1 MSAPYVPL
9 ETEWVSCV
17 TWRGVQRDGV
27 VSPTGLDGTTGEW
40 RRQDWGY
47 SERFPR
53 VTLCEFEIRYQ
64 SRVHNYIVQCVLTIN
79 LFNEKIFMFLWFW
92 MVFVTVASGLSLA
105 LWLCRAL
112 VYADRVRF
120 AENHL
125 QMGDRIQVPAGV
137 RDAELA
143 HKFACDY
150 LRQDGALLLR
160 LIAHNTD
167 NVTTTEL
174 VCSLWDSWKDS
185 YVDTASTP
193 LTATAASQL
202 YPRASDMNGLKDVK
216 GFHNEKS

>member
-1 MSAPYVPL
+1 VSELSIVVRGRNVAAAKASGRDWTEDDSYVA
-9 ETEWVSCV
+9 
-17 TWRGVQRDGV
+17 
-27 VSPTGLDGTTGEW
+27 
-40 RRQDWGY
+40 
-47 SERFPR
+47 FPR
-53 VTLCEFEIRYQ
+53 VTLCDM
-64 SRVHNYIVQCVLTIN
+64 RVRGQDLGNTQPYTVQCVLPIN
-79 LFNEKIFMFLWFW
+79 AYNEKIFMFLWFW